1 MISIILCFLA
11 FVVSLLASRRSLVTG
26 LTVVLGIGYVYGIIR
41 ANLTEPFSHFIFDSG
56 VAGLYIAQL
65 FRRLESEERL
75 KLQMLKLWVSFLM
88 IWPALLFLLPIQDS
102 LVELVGLR
110 GNVFLLPFLLIGARL
125 SSEDLYKLALRVA
138 ALNLFAFG
146 FAVAE
151 FFIGVE
157 RFFPEN
163 PVTQVIYLGK
173 DLAGFTAFRI
183 PATFTSSHAYA
194 GTMVLTIPLFVGAWL
209 QKRGETWHKYL
220 LILAIVASLTGIFL
234 AAARIHIVVLFLL
247 LIMITVSITFSKK
260 LKLVSVLGW
269 LLMLVGIGWLVSSEA
284 RLQRFMTLQD
294 TDVIT
299 DRISISVNKSFLDRA
314 IEYPLGN
321 GLGGGGTSLPYFLQ
335 DRIKKVVIIENEY
348 ARIMLEQG
356 IPGLL
361 LWVAFI
367 IWVFTRR
374 TIQRND
380 PWYLG
385 RRLAWL
391 VCAAYFATGVLG
403 IGLLTSVPQS
413 CFMLLS
419 MGWIAVSHSVTKD
432 ESVTRSHYI
441 RRQNPNLVKQ
451 TG

>member
-1 MISIILCFLA
+1 
-11 FVVSLLASRRSLVTG
+11 
-26 LTVVLGIGYVYGIIR
+26 
-41 ANLTEPFSHFIFDSG
+41 
-56 VAGLYIAQL
+56 
-65 FRRLESEERL
+65 
-75 KLQMLKLWVSFLM
+75 
-88 IWPALLFLLPIQDS
+88 
-102 LVELVGLR
+102 
-110 GNVFLLPFLLIGARL
+110 
-125 SSEDLYKLALRVA
+125 
-138 ALNLFAFG
+138 
-146 FAVAE
+146 
-151 FFIGVE
+151 
-157 RFFPEN
+157 
-163 PVTQVIYLGK
+163 
-173 DLAGFTAFRI
+173 
-183 PATFTSSHAYA
+183 
-194 GTMVLTIPLFVGAWL
+194 
-209 QKRGETWHKYL
+209 
-220 LILAIVASLTGIFL
+220 
-234 AAARIHIVVLFLL
+234 
-247 LIMITVSITFSKK
+247 
-260 LKLVSVLGW
+260 
-269 LLMLVGIGWLVSSEA
+269 
-284 RLQRFMTLQD
+284 MTLQD